1 VDWFTEEKFSYQK
14 LSALRRSEALWK
26 DWQINILK
34 AEWPNPKL
42 SASDIGILIQKSRNA
57 VIGKG
62 NRLKLGKRAPSS
74 KNGKRKTKTERSLP
88 PKQDMA
94 IVSKKVSPPRFYAE
108 ARPLTTK
115 PPIAIGELRLN
126 TCRAP
131 VGRGPDGL
139 VTYCGD
145 FTFYDKP
152 YCEGHCALF
161 YRPPEYRYRR
171 Y

>member
-1 VDWFTEEKFSYQK
+1 MDWFTEENFSYQK
-14 LSALRRSEALWK
+14 LSALRRSEELWK
-26 DWQINILK
+26 DWQIDILK
-34 AEWPNPKL
+34 AEWLNPKL
-42 SASDIGILIQKSRNA
+42 SASDIGILIRKSRNA

-62 NRLKLGKRAPSS
+62 NRLKLGKRGPSS
-74 KNGKRKTKTERSLP
+74 KNGKRRTERP
-88 PKQDMA
+88 PTPKQDMA
-94 IVSKKVSPPRFYAE
+94 IINKKVSPPRFYAE
-108 ARPLTTK
+108 ARPLTAN
-115 PPIAIGELRLN
+115 PPISIGELRLD

-145 FTFYDKP
+145 FTFADKP
-152 YCEGHCALF
+152 YCEAHCALF